1 LPAAGAAKPS
11 MELPDADGFPPEGCD
26 DEKPRHLHD
35 VSPFYLGITCVTQ
48 AQFERFVEHK
58 GHDAEDDWKND
69 PPDHPVRSVNW
80 HDAKA
85 YCEWAELRLPTE
97 AEWEFAARDY
107 RSLRYP
113 WGDDWEDGKRVC
125 WSKQKLQQVGVG
137 SNQPIDI
144 YGLMFQK

>member
-1 LPAAGAAKPS
+1 MGSGYEDPHAS
-11 MELPDADGFPPEGCD
+11 D

-125 WSKQKLQQVGVG
+125 WSKQKLQQ
-137 SNQPIDI
+137 IDI